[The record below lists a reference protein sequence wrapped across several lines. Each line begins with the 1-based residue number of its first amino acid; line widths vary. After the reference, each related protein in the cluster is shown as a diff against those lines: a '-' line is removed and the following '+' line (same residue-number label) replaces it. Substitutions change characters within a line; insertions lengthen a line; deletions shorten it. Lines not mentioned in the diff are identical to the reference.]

1 MGLFAVKVKV
11 YPNFEAGRP
20 SVYVQAYVTLGST
33 NLIILLI
40 GLLCN
45 LLGLAQ
51 LGLQGGG
58 PVFFHIGL

>member
-1 MGLFAVKVKV
+1 MGLFVVKVKV
-11 YPNFEAGRP
+11 YPNFEAG
-20 SVYVQAYVTLGST
+20 SVYVQAYEVTLGST